1 MLAIDIMFSLGPG
14 QHTQY
19 SFKFLPQFTHTIVS
33 VALGQ
38 DHTLALTKSGE
49 VLSWGL
55 NRFAQL
61 GYIVESTAGEGF
73 GRVEEPIQSIPK
85 KVHGPLRKEVIK
97 GVAASK
103 CASACWTCA
112 DVYTWG
118 TNNGQLGTANVEMM
132 FRYQPLPQVMTKLR
146 NQSRF
151 FLARLLRS
159 INRFSQFH

>member
-1 MLAIDIMFSLGPG
+1 MLVIDIMFSLGPG

-19 SFKFLPQFTHTIVS
+19 SFKVLPQFTHTIVS

-61 GYIVESTAGEGF
+61 GYIVESAAGEGF

-85 KVHGPLRKEVIK
+85 KVHGPLRKELVK

-103 CASACWTCA
+103 GASACWTCA

-118 TNNGQLGTANVEMM
+118 TNNGQLGKANVEIL
-132 FRYQPLPQVMTKLR
+132 FCYKLLSQVTTKPR

-151 FLARLLRS
+151 FLARPLRS